1 MKRIL
6 VFSDS
11 HGYLDHMR
19 AVLSKETPDMVIH
32 LGDCV
37 NDVYEMR
44 KEFPDIPFEFVKGNC
59 DLAQEPVEKILLIEE
74 KKVMIC
80 HGHMYHVKSGYLNIE
95 YSAKEKQVDAVL
107 FGHTHQA
114 FYNNHNGVVML
125 NPGSIGYGILNP
137 ASYGW
142 LTIDGEHVKTDVV
155 FIEEKERN

>member
-11 HGYLDHMR
+11 HGYLDYMR
-19 AVLSKETPDMVIH
+19 RVLKEEKPDMVIH

-37 NDVYEMR
+37 RDVYQL
-44 KEFPDIPFEFVKGNC
+44 KTEFPDIPIENVKGNC
-59 DLAQEPVEKILLIEE
+59 DLSVTEPAEKILLVED

-80 HGHMYHVKSGYLNIE
+80 HGHAYNVKSGYLTIE
-95 YSAKEKQVDAVL
+95 YAAKEKGVDAVL

-125 NPGSIGYGILNP
+125 NPGSIGFAIIQP

-142 LTIDGEHVKTDVV
+142 LTVDGDCVKADVV
-155 FIEEKERN
+155 FIEKQ